1 MVHFVAP
8 RAQFCEQREGGKG
21 IRERKELKKKKNPS
35 LWRDI
40 PHPHLQSRMEM
51 GIMLHLIFWW
61 HGWNAV
67 ISYLGHNSA
76 KLKNRRAQKHRKKKT
91 NRDAKKK
98 REKDKEEKCIFC
110 CFKTIAKIWLNCALL
125 WKGAKYSW
133 GILFKRL
140 RSFWTRVHATA
151 SLRVAHHYL

>member
-1 MVHFVAP
+1 MAP

-21 IRERKELKKKKNPS
+21 IREREEMKKI
-35 LWRDI
+35 LLCGVMF
-40 PHPHLQSRMEM
+40 HV
-51 GIMLHLIFWW
+51 LIYKVWWKWVQCYVWFFWW

-76 KLKNRRAQKHRKKKT
+76 KLKNRRAQKHMRKK
-91 NRDAKKK
+91 NQGCEKKK
-98 REKDKEEKCIFC
+98 EIKKEEKCIFC
-110 CFKTIAKIWLNCALL
+110 CFKTITKIWLNCALL